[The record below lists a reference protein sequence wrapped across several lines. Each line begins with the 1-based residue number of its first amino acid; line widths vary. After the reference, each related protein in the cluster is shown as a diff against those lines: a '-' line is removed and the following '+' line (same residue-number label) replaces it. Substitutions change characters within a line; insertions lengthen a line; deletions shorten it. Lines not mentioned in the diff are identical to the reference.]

1 MEEPRNT
8 APPPKRKP
16 AERKEAALHP
26 LERSRR
32 DLEALVNEP
41 DAASA
46 ALIRIV
52 QQMGERR
59 RLRQT
64 RKKRSSQAAPRS
76 NSEISAPRRGR
87 AR

>member
-8 APPPKRKP
+8 APPPKHQPPKR
-16 AERKEAALHP
+16 EEAALHP

-32 DLEALVNEP
+32 DLEALQNDP
-41 DAASA
+41 DSGLTA
-46 ALIRIV
+46 IVRIV

-64 RKKRSSQAAPRS
+64 RKKRSSQAAPRN
-76 NSEISAPRRGR
+76 NSKISAPRRGR
-87 AR
+87 AQ